1 MTIED
6 AVVQIISDLPDGYIF
21 DGPWLTKRVREL
33 RGGKAMD
40 GSVLKLLRVAKH
52 SIPAKLNYVVV
63 DRGKSLYRKLP
74 VCSAPAVIRYQEEKD
89 GQLSMRI

>member
-33 RGGKAMD
+33 REDKTMD
-40 GSVLKLLRVAKH
+40 GSATKLLRVARRKGN
-52 SIPAKLNYVVV
+52 LNYQVVN
-63 DRGKSLYRKLP
+63 RGKSLYRKLP
-74 VCSAPAVIRYQEEKD
+74 VYSAPAVILYQEEKG
-89 GQLSMRI
+89 GQLAMRI